1 MSLKTFIMKNG
12 HKVLH
17 FINTN
22 KPDILTGIA
31 VAGVVVTAVSSV
43 VAYKKTKRKIADLP
57 DGATR
62 SEKFKSTWYYW
73 LMPGVAG
80 MATIASTLGI
90 NETHKA
96 KELRMIASYNIL
108 KETSEKM
115 KQYTIEEIGKNKY
128 KKIES
133 KAHADILGDR
143 PDVQEAVKG
152 YCNAEYGGALFFDRY
167 SGQIFP
173 STYEQV
179 YKAVEK
185 VNMLLRPWGKGGR
198 DWVSWADFLCDCG
211 GEYSEACERWGFTA
225 KPFGDAIDP
234 ISKAD
239 ICDPHMQE
247 HNGHLCTVVYLEPGI
262 LEDKDF
268 L

>member
-1 MSLKTFIMKNG
+1 MALRATIAKFARTAIHYF
-12 HKVLH
+12 
-17 FINTN
+17 NTN
-22 KPDILTGIA
+22 KPDILTGVA
-31 VAGVVVTAVSSV
+31 VAGVFVTAMSSV
-43 VAYKKTKRKIADLP
+43 AAYKRAKKRLDNLPEDATKKD
-57 DGATR
+57 
-62 SEKFKSTWYYW
+62 KFKA
-73 LMPGVAG
+73 VAPCVILPAVA
-80 MATIASTLGI
+80 ATTTVVSIVDI
-90 NETHKA
+90 NATHKA
-96 KELRMIASYNIL
+96 KELRMLTSYNIL
-108 KETSEKM
+108 KESSEKL

-128 KKIES
+128 KKIEA
-133 KAHADILGDR
+133 KAHNDILENR
-143 PDVQEAVKG
+143 KDVQETVHE

-173 STYEQV
+173 STYERV

-198 DWVSWADFLCDCG
+198 DWVSWADFICDCG
-211 GEYSEACERWGFTA
+211 GQYSEACERWGFVA

>member
-1 MSLKTFIMKNG
+1 MSLKTSLLKYG
-12 HKVLH
+12 RKALH
-17 FINTN
+17 AINTN
-22 KPDILTGIA
+22 KPDILTGVAI
-31 VAGVVVTAVSSV
+31 AGVVVTAVSSV
-43 VAYKKTKRKIADLP
+43 VAYKKAKAKLEALP
-57 DGATR
+57 EDATR
-62 SEKFKSTWYYW
+62 
-73 LMPGVAG
+73 V
-80 MATIASTLGI
+80 ATIASTVGI
-90 NETHKA
+90 NTTHKA
-96 KELRMIASYNIL
+96 KELRMLTSYNIL
-108 KETSEKM
+108 KESSEKI
-115 KQYTIEEIGKNKY
+115 KKYTIEEIGKNKY
-128 KKIES
+128 KKIEA
-133 KAHADILGDR
+133 KAHNDILNDNKT
-143 PDVQEAVKG
+143 VQDTVHE

-173 STYEQV
+173 STYERI

-198 DWVSWADFLCDCG
+198 DWVSWADFICDCG
-211 GEYSEACERWGFTA
+211 GQYSEACERWGFVA

>member
-1 MSLKTFIMKNG
+1 MSLKTSLLKYG
-12 HKVLH
+12 RKALH
-17 FINTN
+17 AINTN
-22 KPDILTGIA
+22 KPDILTGVAI
-31 VAGVVVTAVSSV
+31 AGVVVTAVSSV
-43 VAYKKTKRKIADLP
+43 VAYKKAKAKLETLPEDATKKDKVLAVAPCVILP
-57 DGATR
+57 VAA
-62 SEKFKSTWYYW
+62 
-73 LMPGVAG
+73 GV
-80 MATIASTLGI
+80 ATIASISKVNT
-90 NETHKA
+90 THKDD
-96 KELRMIASYNIL
+96 KLRMIASYNIL
-108 KETSEKM
+108 KESSEKI
-115 KQYTIEEIGKNKY
+115 KKYTIEEIGKNKY
-128 KKIES
+128 KKIEA
-133 KAHADILGDR
+133 KAHQDILNEDKK
-143 PDVQEAVKG
+143 VQETVHE

-173 STYEQV
+173 STYERV

-198 DWVSWADFLCDCG
+198 DWVSWADFICDCG
-211 GEYSEACERWGFTA
+211 GQYSEACERWGFVA